1 MTGPGL
7 QNGRRTTTAPLPT
20 LTSEMTEQLA
30 AFRAYIRFASVDLDQ
45 NRWRFYDLRWQPTLF
60 GEGALVRVW
69 GRQSQSSTRRV
80 TVSPDRADAHT
91 EVRQVVRRRLRHG
104 YQVTDWQ

>member
-1 MTGPGL
+1 MTGRGL
-7 QNGRRTTTAPLPT
+7 QNERGGPAAAAST
-20 LTSEMTEQLA
+20 LTSEMTEQLTG
-30 AFRAYIRFASVDLDQ
+30 FQAYVHFASVDPDQ
-45 NRWRFYDLRWQPTLF
+45 NRWRFYDLLWQPTLF

-69 GRQSQSSTRRV
+69 GRQSQSSTRCV